1 MKQRGF
7 RYCSACKNK
16 LKKRGKTAAGTQ
28 RWYCKV
34 CTASSTRLRSDLSRG
49 FVFEGFVS
57 WLLGKA
63 SQAEL
68 DVPGRTFRDRT
79 SWCWDVP
86 VPSVLTSEIH
96 HTIIV
101 DGIQVGGKVCLIAR
115 TARYVVAWVWVP
127 YESSANWSELFRLL
141 PSPTY
146 VVCDG
151 QKGLLK
157 AISICWPETIVQ
169 RCRFHAWLNV
179 KAKLTLHPESQ
190 SGQELL
196 ELTRNLLHVRTR
208 RQARRWKRR
217 LKNWHKKYKEYVN
230 ERTVKHAPK
239 PRERSWRYTHE
250 RLRSAHRQ
258 LTRITDDLLRSSYR
272 PSPVLP
278 STTNHVEGGIN
289 SQIRT
294 KLKQHRGMKNEHQMV
309 LVDWYLYGRTEGQ
322 KAPRFC
328 L

>member
-1 MKQRGF
+1 M
-7 RYCSACKNK
+7 ACKNK

-28 RWYCKV
+28 RWYCKI
-34 CTASSTRLRSDLSRG
+34 CTVSSTRLRSDLSRG
-49 FVFEGFVS
+49 FVLENFVS

-63 SQAEL
+63 SQSEL
-68 DVPGRTFRDRT
+68 NVSGRTFRDRT

-86 VPSVLTSEIH
+86 VPGVLTGEVH

-101 DGIQVGGKVCLIAR
+101 DGIRVGGRVCLIAR
-115 TARYVVAWVWVP
+115 TTRYVIAWVWVP

-169 RCRFHAWLNV
+169 RCRFHAWLNI
-179 KAKLTLHPESQ
+179 KAKLTLHPESEA
-190 SGQELL
+190 SRELL
-196 ELTRNLLHVRTR
+196 ELTRNLLRVHTK

-217 LKNWHKKYKEYVN
+217 LKNWHKKHRKYVN
-230 ERTVKHAPK
+230 ERTIKSNPK

-258 LTRITDDLLRSSYR
+258 LTKITDDLLRSSYR
-272 PSPVLP
+272 PNPDLP

-294 KLKQHRGMKNEHQMV
+294 KLKQHRGMTNEHQRV
-309 LVDWYLYGRTEGQ
+309 LVNWYLYRRSEGR